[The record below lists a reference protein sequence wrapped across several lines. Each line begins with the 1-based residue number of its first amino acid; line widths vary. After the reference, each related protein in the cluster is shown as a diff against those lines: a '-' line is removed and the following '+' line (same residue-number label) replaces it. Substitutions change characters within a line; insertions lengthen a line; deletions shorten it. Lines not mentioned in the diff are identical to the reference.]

1 LGKFAG
7 KVKQVYNSGP
17 EIALREKKRVGISY
31 ILDKN
36 NSYYEM
42 SYFFLSTNIHVNI
55 LKWIKKSKNLITK
68 RSRIVLL
75 EQWLEKKI
83 KTKTHEGSKHD
94 KKL

>member
-42 SYFFLSTNIHVNI
+42 IFFFFFVNKYSCQYFKMN
-55 LKWIKKSKNLITK
+55 
-68 RSRIVLL
+68 
-75 EQWLEKKI
+75 KKI
-83 KTKTHEGSKHD
+83 
-94 KKL
+94 